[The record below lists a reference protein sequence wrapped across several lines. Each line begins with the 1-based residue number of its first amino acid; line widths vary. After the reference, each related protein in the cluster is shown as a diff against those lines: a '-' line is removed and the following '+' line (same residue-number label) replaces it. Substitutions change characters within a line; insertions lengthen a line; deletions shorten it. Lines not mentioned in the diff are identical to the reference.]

1 MVMTTESMMKKPIN
15 KTKDEPGPRKYPAPV
30 LPAETPARIQIRQKY
45 KKGLDGM
52 VVPEEHVTIIYNY
65 VGRGKG
71 GSFKVPRATMDTFWK
86 AMQS

>member
-1 MVMTTESMMKKPIN
+1 MVMTTKSMMKKPIN
-15 KTKDEPGPRKYPAPV
+15 KTKDEPSPRKYPAPV
-30 LPAETPARIQIRQKY
+30 IPSETPARIQIRQKY
-45 KKGLDGM
+45 ERDDSGEIAP
-52 VVPEEHVTIIYNY
+52 VEYVTIIYNY